1 MKCTI
6 LHESVG
12 RLRVHMHCA
21 GMSLHQADVL
31 EYYLRGVDGVREV
44 RVYDRT
50 QDAVVLYGGQ
60 RQSVIA
66 TLAAFSFSEA
76 EAMDLVPEHTARAL
90 NREFEDKLAVTVMR
104 RCISKL
110 FLPVPITS
118 ALAVIRSIRYI
129 REGLK
134 ALWHGK
140 LSVAVLDATAV
151 TVSLVR
157 GDFSTAGSVMFMLR
171 LGEIL
176 EEWTHKKS
184 VADLAGAMSLNVDKV
199 WLQVGG
205 TEVLTPVSD
214 VQEGDLVVVRT
225 GGMIPLDGK
234 VVSGEAMVNQSSMT
248 GESMPVVKRVGSY
261 VYAGTVAEEGECVIC
276 VDKASGGGRY
286 DRIVRMIEESEKL
299 KSTAE
304 DKAARLADRLVPYT
318 LGGTALTYLFTRNIT
333 KTLAV
338 LMVDFSCAL
347 KLAIPIAVL
356 SAMRESSGHHISV
369 KGGRFLEAVARAD
382 TIVFDKTGTLTH
394 ATPTVAQVVPFGGR
408 KEAEMLRLAAC
419 LEEHYPHS
427 IANAVVEEAKKRGL
441 SHEEY
446 HSQVQYV
453 VAHGISSMVEGKKV
467 LIGSA
472 HFVFEDEGC
481 HVPVG
486 EEDKFAALP
495 AEYSHLY
502 LCIAGELA
510 AVICIHDPLRR
521 EARAAVAALH
531 ECGFTNVVMM
541 TGDNRKT
548 AEAVAAEVGVDAVYA
563 EVLPEDK
570 AAFIHQQRE
579 KGHTVIMV
587 GDGVNDS
594 PALSEAD
601 AGIAI
606 STGAAIAREIA
617 DITIA
622 SEDLFALVTLRRL
635 GEGLMRRIHRNYRFI
650 VGFNFSLIVLGV
662 AGILPPT
669 TSALLH
675 NMSTLGISLRSMT
688 DLLPDGEQPK
698 GLPAHE

>member
-1 MKCTI
+1 MKCMI
-6 LHESVG
+6 RHESRG
-12 RLRVHMHCA
+12 RLRVHLCCA
-21 GMSLHQADVL
+21 RMTLQQADLL
-31 EYYLRGVDGVREV
+31 EYTLRAVEGVTDVK
-44 RVYDRT
+44 VYDRT
-50 QDAVVLYGGQ
+50 QDAVVLYRGERKAVLQ
-60 RQSVIA
+60 A
-66 TLAAFSFSEA
+66 LASFSFA
-76 EAMDLVPEHTARAL
+76 RAAALDLVPEHTPRAL
-90 NREFEDKLAVTVMR
+90 NREFEDKLAGTILR
-104 RCISKL
+104 RMVSKL
-110 FLPVPITS
+110 FLPVPITTAIS
-118 ALAVIRSIRYI
+118 LFRSIKCI
-129 REGLK
+129 REGLR

-151 TVSLVR
+151 SVSMLR

-184 VADLAGAMSLNVDKV
+184 VADLAGAMALNVDKV
-199 WLQVGG
+199 WLKVGD
-205 TEVLTPVSD
+205 TEVLTPIT
-214 VQEGDLVVVRT
+214 EIKAGDCVVVRT
-225 GGMIPLDGK
+225 GNLIPLDGR
-234 VVSGEAMVNQSSMT
+234 VVSGEATVNQASIT
-248 GESMPVVKRVGSY
+248 RESLPVVKREGSP
-261 VYAGTVAEEGECVIC
+261 VYAGTVAEEGECLIRVE
-276 VDKASGGGRY
+276 KASGEGRY

-318 LGGTALTYLFTRNIT
+318 LGGTVLTYLLTRNMT

-356 SAMRESSGHHISV
+356 SAMRESSASHISV
-369 KGGRFLEAVARAD
+369 KGGRFLEAVAKAD
-382 TIVFDKTGTLTH
+382 TVVFDKTGTLTY
-394 ATPTVAQVVPFGGR
+394 ATPTVAEVIPFGGHD
-408 KEAEMLRLAAC
+408 ANEMLRLAAC

-427 IANAVVEEAKKRGL
+427 MANAVVEAAREKGL

-446 HSQVQYV
+446 HSRVEYV
-453 VAHGISSMVEGKKV
+453 VAHGISSTVNEKKV

-481 HVPVG
+481 RIPAG
-486 EEDKFAALP
+486 EEAAFAALP
-495 AEYSHLY
+495 ERYSQLY

-510 AVICIHDPLRR
+510 AVICVYDPLRE
-521 EARAAVAALH
+521 EAKAAVAALH
-531 ECGFTNVVMM
+531 ACGIGNIVMM
-541 TGDNRKT
+541 TGDNHRT
-548 AEAVAAEVGVDAVYA
+548 AEAVAVQVGVDACFA

-570 AAFIHQQRE
+570 ANFIRE
-579 KGHTVIMV
+579 EKAKGHTVIMI

-635 GEGLMRRIHRNYRFI
+635 SEALMARIHRSYRTI
-650 VGFNFSLIVLGV
+650 VGFNLMLIILGV
-662 AGILPPT
+662 AGLIPPT

-675 NMSTLGISLRSMT
+675 NASTLGISLHSMT
-688 DLLPDGEQPK
+688 SLLPEEEK
-698 GLPAHE
+698 NK

>member
-6 LHESVG
+6 LHESPG
-12 RLRVHMHCA
+12 RLRVHLQCPAMT
-21 GMSLHQADVL
+21 LHQADVL
-31 EYYLRGVDGVREV
+31 EYYLRAVDGVSDV
-44 RVYDRT
+44 KVYDRT
-50 QDAVVLYGGQ
+50 RDAVILYTSGRGG
-60 RQSVIA
+60 VIA
-66 TLAAFSFSEA
+66 ALASFSFPKA
-76 EAMDLVPEHTARAL
+76 EGLALVPEHTPRAL

-104 RCISKL
+104 RCVSKL
-110 FLPVPITS
+110 FLPVPVTT
-118 ALAVIRSIRYI
+118 ALAVIRSVRYI
-129 REGLK
+129 KEGLK
-134 ALWHGK
+134 ALWHGR

-151 TVSLVR
+151 TVSLLR

-176 EEWTHKKS
+176 EDWTHKKS

-199 WLQVGG
+199 WLRVND
-205 TEVLTPVSD
+205 TEVLVPVSD
-214 VQEGDLVVVRT
+214 VQEGDCVVVRT
-225 GGMIPLDGK
+225 GSMIPLDGK

-248 GESMPVVKRVGSY
+248 GESMPVPKRPGSP

-276 VDKASGGGRY
+276 VEKRSGGGRY

-318 LGGTALTYLFTRNIT
+318 LGGTALTYLLTRNIT

-369 KGGRFLEAVARAD
+369 KGGRFLESVAKAD
-382 TIVFDKTGTLTH
+382 TIVFDKTGTLTY
-394 ATPTVAQVVPFGGR
+394 AAPTVAQVVPFGGHR
-408 KEAEMLRLAAC
+408 EPDMLRLAAC

-427 IANAVVEEAKKRGL
+427 MANAVVEEARKRGL

-481 HVPVG
+481 RIPAG
-486 EEDKFAALP
+486 EEAAFAALP
-495 AEYSHLY
+495 DAYSHLY

-521 EARAAVAALH
+521 EAPAAVAALH
-531 ECGFTNVVMM
+531 RCGFANVVMM

-548 AEAVAAEVGVDAVYA
+548 AEAVARQVGVDAVYA

-570 AAFIHQQRE
+570 AAFIRQE
-579 KGHTVIMV
+579 KAKGHTVIMV

-622 SEDLFALVTLRRL
+622 SEDLFELVTLRQL
-635 GEGLMRRIHRNYRFI
+635 SEALMRRIHRNYRFI

-675 NMSTLGISLRSMT
+675 NMSTLGISLKSMT
-688 DLLPDGEQPK
+688 DLLPDKQAQNTVPQ
-698 GLPAHE
+698 

>member
-6 LHESVG
+6 LHESPG
-12 RLRVHMHCA
+12 RLRVHLQCPAMT
-21 GMSLHQADVL
+21 LHQADVL
-31 EYYLRGVDGVREV
+31 EYYLRAVDGVSDV
-44 RVYDRT
+44 KVYDRT
-50 QDAVVLYGGQ
+50 RDAVILYTSGRGG
-60 RQSVIA
+60 VIA
-66 TLAAFSFSEA
+66 ALASFSFPKA
-76 EAMDLVPEHTARAL
+76 EGLALVPEHTPRAL

-110 FLPVPITS
+110 FLPVPVTT

-129 REGLK
+129 KEGLK
-134 ALWHGK
+134 ALWHGR

-151 TVSLVR
+151 TVSLLR

-199 WLQVGG
+199 WLRVND
-205 TEVLTPVSD
+205 TEVLVPVSD
-214 VQEGDLVVVRT
+214 VQEGDCVVVRT
-225 GGMIPLDGK
+225 GSMIPLDGK

-248 GESMPVVKRVGSY
+248 GESMPIPKRLGSF

-276 VDKASGGGRY
+276 VEKRSGGGRY

-318 LGGTALTYLFTRNIT
+318 LGGTALTYLLTRNIT

-369 KGGRFLEAVARAD
+369 KGGRFLESVAKAD
-382 TIVFDKTGTLTH
+382 TIVFDKTGTLTY
-394 ATPTVAQVVPFGGR
+394 AAPTVAQVVPFGGHR
-408 KEAEMLRLAAC
+408 EPDMLRLAAC

-427 IANAVVEEAKKRGL
+427 MANAVVEEARKRGL

-446 HSQVQYV
+446 HSHVQYV

-481 HVPVG
+481 RIPAG
-486 EEDKFAALP
+486 EEAAFAALP
-495 AEYSHLY
+495 DAYSHLY

-521 EARAAVAALH
+521 EAPAAVAALH
-531 ECGFTNVVMM
+531 RCGFANVVMM

-548 AEAVAAEVGVDAVYA
+548 AEAVARQVGVDAVYA

-570 AAFIHQQRE
+570 AAFIRQE
-579 KGHTVIMV
+579 KAKGHTVIMV

-622 SEDLFALVTLRRL
+622 SEDLFELVTLRQL
-635 GEGLMRRIHRNYRFI
+635 SEALMRRIHRNYRFI

-675 NMSTLGISLRSMT
+675 NMSTLGISLKSMT
-688 DLLPDGEQPK
+688 DLLPDKQAQDTVPQ
-698 GLPAHE
+698 

>member
-6 LHESVG
+6 LHESPG
-12 RLRVHMHCA
+12 RLRVHLQCPAMT
-21 GMSLHQADVL
+21 LHQADVL
-31 EYYLRGVDGVREV
+31 EYYLRAVDGVSDV
-44 RVYDRT
+44 KVYDRT
-50 QDAVVLYGGQ
+50 RDAVILYTSGRGG
-60 RQSVIA
+60 VIA
-66 TLAAFSFSEA
+66 ALASFSFPKA
-76 EAMDLVPEHTARAL
+76 EGLALVPEHTPRAL

-104 RCISKL
+104 RCVSKL
-110 FLPVPITS
+110 FLPVPVTT

-129 REGLK
+129 KEGLK
-134 ALWHGK
+134 ALWHGR

-151 TVSLVR
+151 TVSLLR

-199 WLQVGG
+199 WLQVND
-205 TEVLTPVSD
+205 TEVLVSVSD
-214 VQEGDLVVVRT
+214 VKAGDCVIVRT
-225 GGMIPLDGK
+225 GSMIPLDGK
-234 VVSGEAMVNQSSMT
+234 VVSGEAMVNQASMT
-248 GESMPVVKRVGSY
+248 GESMPVPKRPGSY
-261 VYAGTVAEEGECVIC
+261 VYAGTVAEEGECV
-276 VDKASGGGRY
+276 VQVEKASGSGRY
-286 DRIVRMIEESEKL
+286 DRIVHMIEESEKL

-318 LGGTALTYLFTRNIT
+318 LGGTALTYLLTRNIT

-369 KGGRFLEAVARAD
+369 KGGRFLESVAKAD
-382 TIVFDKTGTLTH
+382 TIVFDKTGTLTY
-394 ATPTVAQVVPFGGR
+394 AAPTVAQVVPFGGHR
-408 KEAEMLRLAAC
+408 EPDMLRLAAC

-427 IANAVVEEAKKRGL
+427 MANAVVEEARKRGL

-481 HVPVG
+481 RIPAG
-486 EEDKFAALP
+486 EEAAFAALP
-495 AEYSHLY
+495 DAYSHLY

-521 EARAAVAALH
+521 EAQAAVAALH
-531 ECGFTNVVMM
+531 RCGFANVVMM

-548 AEAVAAEVGVDAVYA
+548 AEAVARQVGVDAVYA

-570 AAFIHQQRE
+570 AAFIRQE
-579 KGHTVIMV
+579 KAKGHTVIMV

-622 SEDLFALVTLRRL
+622 SEDLFELVTLRQL
-635 GEGLMRRIHRNYRFI
+635 SEALMRRIHRNYRFI

-675 NMSTLGISLRSMT
+675 NMSTLGISLKSMT
-688 DLLPDGEQPK
+688 DLLPDKQAQNTVPQ
-698 GLPAHE
+698 

>member
-6 LHESVG
+6 LHESPG
-12 RLRVHMHCA
+12 RLRVHLQCPAMT
-21 GMSLHQADVL
+21 LHQADVL
-31 EYYLRGVDGVREV
+31 EYYLRAVDGVSEV

-50 QDAVVLYGGQ
+50 RDAVILYTSGRGG
-60 RQSVIA
+60 VIA
-66 TLAAFSFSEA
+66 ALASFSFPKA
-76 EAMDLVPEHTARAL
+76 EALALVPEHTPRAL

-110 FLPVPITS
+110 FLPVPVTT
-118 ALAVIRSIRYI
+118 ALAVIRSVRYI
-129 REGLK
+129 KEGLK
-134 ALWHGK
+134 ALWHGR

-151 TVSLVR
+151 TVSLLR

-199 WLQVGG
+199 WLRVND
-205 TEVLTPVSD
+205 TEVLVPVSD
-214 VQEGDLVVVRT
+214 VQEGDCVVVRT
-225 GGMIPLDGK
+225 GSMIPLDGK

-248 GESMPVVKRVGSY
+248 GESMPVPKRPGSP

-276 VDKASGGGRY
+276 VEKRSGGGRY

-318 LGGTALTYLFTRNIT
+318 LGGTALTYLLTRSIT

-369 KGGRFLEAVARAD
+369 KGGRFLESVAKAD
-382 TIVFDKTGTLTH
+382 TIVFDKTGTLTY
-394 ATPTVAQVVPFGGR
+394 AAPTVAQVVPFGGHR
-408 KEAEMLRLAAC
+408 EPDMLRLAAC

-427 IANAVVEEAKKRGL
+427 MANAVVEEARKRGL

-481 HVPVG
+481 RIPAG
-486 EEDKFAALP
+486 EEAAFAALP
-495 AEYSHLY
+495 DAYSHLY

-521 EARAAVAALH
+521 EAQAAVAALH
-531 ECGFTNVVMM
+531 RCGFANVVMM

-548 AEAVAAEVGVDAVYA
+548 AEAVARQVGVDAVYA

-570 AAFIHQQRE
+570 AAFIRQE
-579 KGHTVIMV
+579 KAKGHTVIMV

-622 SEDLFALVTLRRL
+622 SEDLFELVTLRQL
-635 GEGLMRRIHRNYRFI
+635 SEALMRRIHRNYRFI

-675 NMSTLGISLRSMT
+675 NMSTLGISLKSMT
-688 DLLPDGEQPK
+688 DLLPDKQAQDTVPQ
-698 GLPAHE
+698 

>member
-6 LHESVG
+6 LHESPG
-12 RLRVHMHCA
+12 RLRVHLQCPAMT
-21 GMSLHQADVL
+21 LHQADVL
-31 EYYLRGVDGVREV
+31 EYYLRAVDGVSDV
-44 RVYDRT
+44 KVYDRT
-50 QDAVVLYGGQ
+50 RDAVILYTSGRGG
-60 RQSVIA
+60 VIA
-66 TLAAFSFSEA
+66 ALASFSFPKA
-76 EAMDLVPEHTARAL
+76 EGLALVPEHTPRAL

-104 RCISKL
+104 RCVSKL
-110 FLPVPITS
+110 FLPVPVTT

-129 REGLK
+129 KEGLK
-134 ALWHGK
+134 ALWHGR

-151 TVSLVR
+151 TVSLLR

-199 WLQVGG
+199 WLRVND
-205 TEVLTPVSD
+205 TEVLVPVSD
-214 VQEGDLVVVRT
+214 VQEGDCVVVRT
-225 GGMIPLDGK
+225 GSMIPLDGK

-248 GESMPVVKRVGSY
+248 GESMPVPKRLGSP

-276 VDKASGGGRY
+276 VEKRSGGGRY

-318 LGGTALTYLFTRNIT
+318 LGGTALTYLLTRNIT

-369 KGGRFLEAVARAD
+369 KGGRFLESVAKAD
-382 TIVFDKTGTLTH
+382 TIVFDKTGTLTY
-394 ATPTVAQVVPFGGR
+394 AAPTVAQVVPFGGHR
-408 KEAEMLRLAAC
+408 EPDMLRLAAC

-427 IANAVVEEAKKRGL
+427 MANAVVEEARKRGL

-481 HVPVG
+481 RIPAG
-486 EEDKFAALP
+486 EEAAFAALP
-495 AEYSHLY
+495 DAYSHLY

-521 EARAAVAALH
+521 EAPAAVAALH
-531 ECGFTNVVMM
+531 RCGFANVVMM

-548 AEAVAAEVGVDAVYA
+548 AEAVARQVGVDAVYA

-570 AAFIHQQRE
+570 AAFIRQE
-579 KGHTVIMV
+579 KAKGHTVIMV

-622 SEDLFALVTLRRL
+622 SEDLFELVTLRQL
-635 GEGLMRRIHRNYRFI
+635 SEALMRRIHRNYRFI

-662 AGILPPT
+662 VGILPPT

-675 NMSTLGISLRSMT
+675 NMSTLGISLKSMT
-688 DLLPDGEQPK
+688 DLGPELPSPT
-698 GLPAHE
+698 PAER